1 MLALASWKEGLA
13 HSASSGQQH
22 LQAAGGSAMSSK
34 NATMPNQ
41 PQGALVRK
49 AAVASFIGNFVEW
62 FDYASYG
69 YLATIIAVVFF
80 PEEDPKAALLMTF
93 AIFAI
98 SFIIRPIGGIIWGN
112 IGDKYGRRT
121 ALSLSILIMSGATFL
136 IALLPTYAHVGILA
150 PILLLLIRMVQGFSA
165 SGEYAGASAFL
176 VEYAPPNRRGFYA
189 CLVPASTAVGLLV
202 GSLSVTAMHH
212 FMSPEFLH
220 TWGWRIPFVFALP
233 LGLIGRYIRVHLED
247 TPAFR
252 ELESSHHVVKTP
264 LKILFTEHYREMICG
279 FGVAC
284 LNAVGFYVILSY
296 MPTYMSVEMNVDHS
310 TAYLAETL
318 SLCAYILLI
327 FMMGKLSD
335 RLGRKTML
343 ITASI
348 CFILFSVPLF
358 SQISTNTLMQI
369 LAIQIAFGAML
380 TINDGT
386 LASFLAEVFPTR
398 VRYTGFAF
406 TFNMANALL
415 GGTAPLVCTWLIQVT
430 GNKMMPAWYLV
441 FFSVVALIA
450 MLFIKETAHK
460 SLRD

>member
-1 MLALASWKEGLA
+1 
-13 HSASSGQQH
+13 
-22 LQAAGGSAMSSK
+22 MSSK
-34 NATMPNQ
+34 NATMPDQ

-252 ELESSHHVVKTP
+252 ELEASHHVVKTP
-264 LKILFTEHYREMICG
+264 LKTLFTEHYREMICG

-327 FMMGKLSD
+327 FMMGRLSD

-358 SQISTNTLMQI
+358 SQISSNTLMQI

-415 GGTAPLVCTWLIQVT
+415 GGTAPLVCTWLIQIT
-430 GNKMMPAWYLV
+430 DNKMMPAWYLV
-441 FFSVVALIA
+441 FFSVIALIA

>member
-1 MLALASWKEGLA
+1 
-13 HSASSGQQH
+13 
-22 LQAAGGSAMSSK
+22 MSSK

>member
-1 MLALASWKEGLA
+1 
-13 HSASSGQQH
+13 
-22 LQAAGGSAMSSK
+22 MSSK
-34 NATMPNQ
+34 NATMPDQ

-252 ELESSHHVVKTP
+252 ELEASHHVVKTP

-358 SQISTNTLMQI
+358 SQISSNTLLQI

-415 GGTAPLVCTWLIQVT
+415 GGTAPLVCTWLIQIT
-430 GNKMMPAWYLV
+430 DNKMMPAWYLV
-441 FFSVVALIA
+441 FFSVIALIA

>member
-1 MLALASWKEGLA
+1 MESFWFGWETYSGPQHILVEGGRA
-13 HSASSGQQH
+13 MSTNSAAMPGQQ
-22 LQAAGGSAMSSK
+22 
-34 NATMPNQ
+34 
-41 PQGALVRK
+41 QGALVRK

-80 PEEDPKAALLMTF
+80 PNEDPKAALLMTF

-98 SFIIRPIGGIIWGN
+98 SFIIRPLGGIIWGN

-136 IALLPTYAHVGILA
+136 IALLPTYEHVGILA

-176 VEYAPPNRRGFYA
+176 VEYAPSNRRGFYA

-247 TPAFR
+247 TPAFK
-252 ELESSHHVVKTP
+252 ELEASHHVVKTP
-264 LKILFTEHYREMICG
+264 LKVLFTEHYREMICG

-296 MPTYMSVEMNVDHS
+296 MPTYMSVEMNVEHS

-318 SLCAYILLI
+318 SLCTYILLI

-335 RLGRKTML
+335 RFGRKTML

-358 SQISTNTLMQI
+358 SQISSNTLMHI
-369 LAIQIAFGAML
+369 LIIQIAFGAML
-380 TINDGT
+380 SINDGT
-386 LASFLAEVFPTR
+386 LASFLAEVFPTK

-430 GNKMMPAWYLV
+430 GNNMMPAWYLV
-441 FFSVVALIA
+441 FFSVIALIA

>member
-1 MLALASWKEGLA
+1 
-13 HSASSGQQH
+13 
-22 LQAAGGSAMSSK
+22 MSSK
-34 NATMPNQ
+34 NATMPDQ

-252 ELESSHHVVKTP
+252 ELEASHHVEKTP
-264 LKILFTEHYREMICG
+264 LKTLFTEHYREMICG

-358 SQISTNTLMQI
+358 SQISSNTLMQI

-430 GNKMMPAWYLV
+430 DNKMMPAWYLV